1 MNYPSAPLVAC
12 VWLRSLGL
20 PADDIG
26 TDLPGEPSTW
36 ATNGYL
42 QVPTAVG
49 GSPAIHV
56 AMRAPT
62 VQVSA
67 WTNRPDSQRAPWN
80 RAEHLLGAVIDAA
93 HDQAASIDLDMPAGF
108 YPVRLHSVWCQS
120 EPRRIP
126 GDPAGYAHVNADFEM
141 RWVVLR

>member
-1 MNYPSAPLVAC
+1 MNHPSAPLVAC
-12 VWLRSLGL
+12 TWLRSLDL
-20 PADDIG
+20 DVDDIG
-26 TDLPGEPSTW
+26 TAIPGDPATW

-49 GSPAIHV
+49 GTPAIHV
-56 AMRAPT
+56 QMRAPI

-67 WTNRPDSQRAPWN
+67 WTNRPNSQQAPWN
-80 RAEHLLGAVIDAA
+80 RAEHLIGSVVTAA
-93 HDQAASIDLDMPAGF
+93 HDQQSPLDLDMPAGY
-108 YPVRLHSVWCQS
+108 YPVRLHAVWCQS

-126 GDPAGYAHVNADFEM
+126 GDPSGYAHVSSDFEM